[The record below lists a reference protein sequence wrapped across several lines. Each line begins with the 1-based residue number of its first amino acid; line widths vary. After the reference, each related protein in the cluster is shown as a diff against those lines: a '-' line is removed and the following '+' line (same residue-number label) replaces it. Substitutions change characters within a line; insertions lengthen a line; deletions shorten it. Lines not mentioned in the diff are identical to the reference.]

1 MQFSTKT
8 ENELDTEFLIPAGTT
23 CDFEVV
29 EAAEKVSAKGND
41 MIALQLKVWHAD
53 RDYRVRDWLLSS
65 MGHKLLHFCEAT
77 GLTPQYAAG
86 TLTKTDC
93 LGKTGKLVVS
103 LEEGKNGYAAQN
115 KVDDYIGH
123 RKASSPPALGAK
135 PAPTPPTVLKAP
147 KPAAANTLID
157 DDVPF

>member
-1 MQFSTKT
+1 MQFQTKT
-8 ENELDTEFLIPAGTT
+8 ENDLDKEHLIPADET
-23 CDFEVV
+23 CDFKVV
-29 EAAEKVSAKGND
+29 EAAEKTSSKGNP
-41 MIALQLKVWHAD
+41 MIELKLKVWHGD
-53 RDYRVRDWLLSS
+53 KHYHVRDWLLAN

-86 TLTKTDC
+86 TLTNSDC
-93 LGKTGKLVVS
+93 LGKTGKLVVTV
-103 LEEGKNGYAAQN
+103 EEGKNGYAAQN

-135 PAPTPPTVLKAP
+135 PAAPTILKAP
-147 KPAAANTLID
+147 TPAPTNAKTVPD